1 MSVDE
6 VLVDL
11 KERARKQLPRDITIS
26 NVEFEGPELV
36 IYTREPR
43 KFADKGDIVR
53 RLAKDLRKRIVVRP
67 DPSVLAEPEEAVDT
81 IKEIVPDE
89 AGVTDQYFDP
99 DTGEVIIEAEKPG
112 LVIGRHGST
121 LREITKHIGWTPKVV
136 RTPPIESNIV
146 KTIRQYMRAE
156 REERKEIL
164 RNIGRKIHRDATSND
179 QWVRVT
185 TLGGSREVGRSA
197 YLLTTPE
204 TRILVDCGVNTG
216 SEENGT
222 PYLYV
227 PEVTPINSIDA
238 VVITHAHLDHAGL
251 VPLLFKYGYE
261 GPIYCTPPTRDL
273 MALLQLDYIDVAA
286 REGRKIPY
294 DSGTIRNALKHTIAL
309 NYGDV
314 TDIAP
319 DVRLTLHNSG
329 HILGSS
335 VAHFHIGEGLY
346 NVAFTSDFKYEKTRL
361 FDPAVNNFPRCE
373 TLVMEATYGGSRDN
387 QPSRKK
393 AERHMHEIVKK
404 TINRDGIVLIPA
416 FAVGRSQEV
425 MIVLEEAMRKGIVP
439 EVPIYLDGMIW
450 EATAIH
456 TTYPEYLNGS
466 LREQIFHRGQNPFIA
481 EFFQQV
487 DSQNMRS
494 QIIQD
499 SDPCVIL
506 ATSGML
512 SGGPIMEYMKDLGGD
527 ERNTLVF
534 VGYQAEGTL
543 GRRIQKGW
551 KEIPL
556 STSGGKTETL
566 KLDLEVETVDGFSGH
581 SDRRQ
586 LIEYVKRM
594 SSRPE
599 RVLTIHG
606 DESKCIDL
614 ASSLYKKYRME
625 TKAPMN
631 LETIRLI

>member
-6 VLVDL
+6 VLVEL
-11 KERARKQLPRDITIS
+11 KERARKQLPEEITIS
-26 NVEFEGPELV
+26 DVEFEGPVLV
-36 IYTREPR
+36 IYTKEPK

-53 RLAKDLRKRIVVRP
+53 KLAKDLRKRIVVRP
-67 DPSVLAEPEEAVDT
+67 DPSVLADPETAVNMIT
-81 IKEIVPDE
+81 KIVPED
-89 AGVTDQYFDP
+89 AGVTNHYFDA

-121 LREITKHIGWTPKVV
+121 LWEITKHIGWTPKVV
-136 RTPPIESNIV
+136 RTPPIDSKIV
-146 KTIRQYMRAE
+146 KTIRQYMRSE
-156 REERKEIL
+156 REQRKEVL
-164 RNIGRKIHRDATSND
+164 RNIGRMIHRDATSKD
-179 QWVRVT
+179 QWIRLT
-185 TLGGSREVGRSA
+185 TLGGSREVGRSS
-197 YLLTTPE
+197 YLLSTPE

-216 SEENGT
+216 SEDNGT

-227 PEVTPINSIDA
+227 PEVTPISGIDA

-261 GPIYCTPPTRDL
+261 GPVYCTPPTRDL
-273 MALLQLDYIDVAA
+273 MALLQIDYIDVAA

-294 DSGTIRNALKHTIAL
+294 DSGLIRKAIKHTITL

-346 NVAFTSDFKYEKTRL
+346 NIAVTSDFKYEKTRL

-373 TLVMEATYGGSRDN
+373 TLIMEATYGGSRDH
-387 QPSRKK
+387 QPSRKE
-393 AERHMHEIVKK
+393 AERHMQEILKR
-404 TINRDGIVLIPA
+404 TIERKGIVLIPA

-456 TTYPEYLNGS
+456 TTYPEYLNS
-466 LREQIFHRGQNPFIA
+466 DLREQIFHRGQNPFLA
-481 EFFQQV
+481 PYFKQV
-487 DSQNMRS
+487 DSQNMRAK
-494 QIIQD
+494 IIQD
-499 SDPCVIL
+499 ADPCVIL

-512 SGGPIMEYMKDLGGD
+512 NGGPIMEYMKALGGE
-527 ERNTLVF
+527 ERNTLIF

-551 KEIPL
+551 KEIPM
-556 STSGGKTETL
+556 STVGGRTETL
-566 KLDLEVETVDGFSGH
+566 RLDLDVETVDGFSGH

-586 LIEYVKRM
+586 LMEYVRRM
-594 SSRPE
+594 SSKPK

-606 DESKCIDL
+606 DEVKCIDL
-614 ASSLYKKYRME
+614 ASSIYKKYRME
-625 TKAPMN
+625 TRAPMN